1 MRCLDDWEASS
12 RGGWVAGWLVGSQG
26 CFGRKE
32 QPAPRHMSSGKGQG
46 MIVTW
51 VPCKPHWHPG
61 LTKVGTVASRVL
73 SSSRSGR
80 FCSLVPSL
88 TPLPAGLVFL
98 LMAQQSSSQ
107 LLFALSFHRF
117 LSSDW
122 LCACLHLSLA
132 YMCRKIDCEQ

>member
-1 MRCLDDWEASS
+1 MIGRLVVGVD
-12 RGGWVAGWLVGSQG
+12 GWLVGSQG

-51 VPCKPHWHPG
+51 VPCQPHWRPG
-61 LTKVGTVASRVL
+61 LTKVGTVASPRVL
-73 SSSRSGR
+73 SSSWSGR

-107 LLFALSFHRF
+107 LLFAPYFHKF

-122 LCACLHLSLA
+122 SRACLHLSLA
-132 YMCRKIDCEQ
+132 SVCRKIDREP